1 MSVKT
6 KLNARISAVGHYV
19 PDNVIDNKY
28 FEKYLETSDTWI
40 KERTGIFERRW
51 LDKDK
56 PTSFMAIK
64 AIEDCL
70 KNTDTK
76 PEDIDLLI
84 VTTVTPDMMY
94 PSTACV
100 IQNKMG
106 MKNAWGFDLSAAC
119 SGFLFGLNTGA
130 QFIRS
135 GVHKKVIVVGADK
148 MSAIINPDDRNTV
161 ILFGDGAGAVL
172 LEPIEDTSIGILDA
186 ILHIDGS
193 GEQYLNQKA
202 GGSLFPATLE
212 TVENKM
218 HFVHQEGKAVFKVA
232 VIGMAEVSYEIME
245 KNNLKSE
252 DIAWLVPHQ
261 ANLRIISACA
271 DRMGLSMDKVMVN
284 INKYG
289 NTTSGTIPIC
299 LSEWH
304 KEGKLKKGDNIV
316 LASFGAGYT
325 WGAILVKWDI

>member
-19 PDNVIDNKY
+19 PDKVIDNKY

-40 KERTGIFERRW
+40 KERTGIYERRW

-76 PEDIDLLI
+76 PEDIELII

-135 GVHKKVIVVGADK
+135 GVHKKVMIVGADK

-172 LEPIEDTSIGILDA
+172 LEPTEDISTGILDA

-202 GGSLFPATLE
+202 GGSLYPATFE

-299 LSEWH
+299 LSEWY
-304 KEGKLKKGDNIV
+304 KEGRLKKGDNIV

-325 WGAILVKWDI
+325 WGSILVKWDI